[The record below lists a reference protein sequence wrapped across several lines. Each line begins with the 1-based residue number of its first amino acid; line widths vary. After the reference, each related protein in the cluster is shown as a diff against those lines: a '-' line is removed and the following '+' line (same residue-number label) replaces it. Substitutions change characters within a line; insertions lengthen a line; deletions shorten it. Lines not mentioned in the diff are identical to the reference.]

1 MKKIVSALISALL
14 FLTTLSAESLKIDFR
29 CRLDGDDGKN
39 YLNWQ
44 IDTSKIKDSFDAVSG
59 ASKKM
64 STKLLREVQVEEKKR
79 LFPKGLYA
87 LLLFAVTSPEQ
98 MKTDMLTVEA
108 EDRKLTISFIHRGN
122 AYKITTDE
130 KGRLDLLTGFTFAEG
145 LATNSKQVFTIKPEY
160 LQGYEEKSDE
170 KEADKKEAKIPTPNP
185 TPNPLPESPAGST
198 DWNLLDWEKVTFIP
212 DTYDEKAEK
221 IWNGKLKTSLKD
233 GVLTISGKLKK
244 VEKPKKSPDNL
255 DDIPPKSDDKP
266 TDKPDD
272 KPTDTPADKP
282 EDKAADEKPQV
293 NATGK
298 PQMNGDKH

>member
-44 IDTSKIKDSFDAVSG
+44 SDTSKIKDSFDAVSG

-64 STKLLREVQVEEKKR
+64 STKLLREVQAEEKKR

-145 LATNSKQVFTIKPEY
+145 LAINSKQVFTIKPEY

-170 KEADKKEAKIPTPNP
+170 KEADKKEAKIP

-221 IWNGKLKTSLKD
+221 IWNGKLKTTLKD

-255 DDIPPKSDDKP
+255 DDIPPTSDDKP
-266 TDKPDD
+266 TDKP
-272 KPTDTPADKP
+272 
-282 EDKAADEKPQV
+282 
-293 NATGK
+293 
-298 PQMNGDKH
+298 

>member
-44 IDTSKIKDSFDAVSG
+44 SDTSKIKDSFDAVSG

-64 STKLLREVQVEEKKR
+64 STKLLREVQIEEKKR

-98 MKTDMLTVEA
+98 IKTDMLTVEA

-170 KEADKKEAKIPTPNP
+170 KEAEQKETKIP

-244 VEKPKKSPDNL
+244 VEKPKKSSVNL
-255 DDIPPKSDDKP
+255 DDIPPESDDKP

-272 KPTDTPADKP
+272 KPTDTPAGKP
-282 EDKAADEKPQV
+282 EDKAA
-293 NATGK
+293 TGE